1 MISLKNVTKYYE
13 VNGRK
18 NYILK
23 NINLDIP
30 SNTNVGILGKN
41 GAGKSTLLR
50 MMGGIDFPNS
60 GKIESDKRFSWPM
73 ALSGGFQGSLSGKEN
88 AQFVCR
94 FYGKSN
100 DAIRDALAEIEEFSE
115 LGDYFYMPIKTYST
129 GMRARLGFAMS
140 MAFDFDYYL
149 IDETLSVGDK
159 SFKEKCQ
166 KKIEQLQD
174 NKNILLVNHGMPV
187 LKNMCDSGILLN
199 DGRMQYFENIDDAIK
214 EYNRI

>member
-1 MISLKNVTKYYE
+1 MISLKNVTKYYR
-13 VNGRK
+13 VNGSK

-23 NINLDIP
+23 NVTLDIP
-30 SNTNVGILGKN
+30 SNTNVGIIGKN

-50 MMGGIDFPNS
+50 MIGGIDFPNS
-60 GKIESDKRFSWPM
+60 GKIESDKKFSWPM

-94 FYGKSN
+94 FYGKSH
-100 DAIRDALAEIEEFSE
+100 DAIREALAEVEEFSE
-115 LGDYFYMPIKTYST
+115 LGKYFYMPIKTYST
-129 GMRARLGFAMS
+129 GMKSRLGFAMS

-159 SFKEKCQ
+159 YFKEKCQ
-166 KKIEQLQD
+166 KKIKQLQD
-174 NKNILLVNHGMPV
+174 NKNILLVNHGMAV

-199 DGRMQYFENIDDAIK
+199 DGEMQYFENIDDAIK